1 MKMLITVVQDED
13 ASRLGSG
20 LMNEGYSITK
30 LASTGGLLRSGNTTL
45 LIGVEDDQMED
56 VLALIKQ
63 LTKSRKKRVDSS
75 EGKDEAKKAMGAQG
89 SEVTVGGANVFV
101 LDVENFRHV

>member
-13 ASRLGSG
+13 AARLGSG
-20 LMNEGYSITK
+20 LMNEGCSITK

-45 LIGVEDDQMED
+45 LIGVEDDQLED

-63 LTKSRKKRVDSS
+63 LTKSRKKKVGSS
-75 EGKDEAKKAMGAQG
+75 GEKDEGKRAMGT
-89 SEVTVGGANVFV
+89 EVTVGAANVFV